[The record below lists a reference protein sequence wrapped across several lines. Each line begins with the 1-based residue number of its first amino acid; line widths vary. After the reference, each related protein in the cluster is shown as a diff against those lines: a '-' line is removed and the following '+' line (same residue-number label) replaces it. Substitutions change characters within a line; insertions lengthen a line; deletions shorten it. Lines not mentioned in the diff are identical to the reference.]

1 MELLWLFVKF
11 VYEKGEEIMKEL
23 KNVTTRDLYEILE
36 EIKEIVKDDIAI
48 NYVLAGATQ
57 PSKQQM
63 EKLYGVAQDSVNNS
77 IDDDAEID
85 KLRNKLFSDFYQ
97 FFGCDIDDI
106 SAADY
111 NDALTFVE
119 SWVA

>member
-1 MELLWLFVKF
+1 
-11 VYEKGEEIMKEL
+11 MKEL